1 MSIKKVDDVQ
11 TNPRTAQTEQSTQ
24 TAEAPK
30 IVIKFDKDAENPR
43 NPLEY
48 YNQFATE
55 KKKQPDLWDSYVNGW
70 KEDFAGVFGGGGA
83 IYKCG
88 C

>member
-30 IVIKFDKDAENPR
+30 IVIKFDKDAENMF
-43 NPLEY
+43 E
-48 YNQFATE
+48 
-55 KKKQPDLWDSYVNGW
+55 
-70 KEDFAGVFGGGGA
+70 
-83 IYKCG
+83 
-88 C
+88 

>member
-55 KKKQPDLWDSYVNGW
+55 KKEHPGLWGSCGNGS
-70 KEDFAGVFGGGGA
+70 KEGFAGVCGGGGNL
-83 IYKCG
+83 
-88 C
+88 